1 MRKRPRLFLVVCP
14 KKAEK
19 PAVGA
24 LENTMS
30 IKKKGPV
37 FKPFFALTTD
47 CLFVVI
53 FDQSLGAEIAH
64 ALVIQRLIHIVHF
77 V

>member
-14 KKAEK
+14 KKTEK

-24 LENTMS
+24 MENIMS

-37 FKPFFALTTD
+37 FKP
-47 CLFVVI
+47 LFCI
-53 FDQSLGAEIAH
+53 DGGLFICRN
-64 ALVIQRLIHIVHF
+64 I
-77 V
+77 